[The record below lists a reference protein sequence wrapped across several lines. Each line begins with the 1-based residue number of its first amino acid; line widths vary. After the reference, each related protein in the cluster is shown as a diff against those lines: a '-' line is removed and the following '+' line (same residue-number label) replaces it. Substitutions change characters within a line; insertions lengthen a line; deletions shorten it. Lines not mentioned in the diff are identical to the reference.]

1 MDHRLLE
8 TIACPVCY
16 GKLYLD
22 KERQELVCKADA
34 LAYPIRDGFPVL
46 IEGEA
51 RQLTEEEKAK

>member
-22 KERQELVCKADA
+22 KEHHELICKVDS

-51 RQLTEEEKAK
+51 RTLTEEEKAK